1 MEDSSSSLVD
11 LLKTPAVYGI
21 LDLADANW
29 CKWFFP
35 DEMLDL
41 KGCIQVEIE
50 YPPLPQDMQEFL
62 KNIPNSSDLRR
73 IYDHLEAQQISLATQ
88 PSLAWLKISLQSAIY
103 LFEGDYFPLNDQNER
118 DLCGN
123 VWALIGRA
131 FVPSVLKCR
140 TEKASIASKESNN
153 KKRKMAAD
161 ECMERQQNAL
171 IPDMVIG
178 YDSQEYDIIEAAKEN
193 NNTKQIVE
201 GGKKCP
207 EMMNL
212 MYDRLV
218 SVCPAEHRSI
228 KVYGCLL
235 SRLKCTPL
243 ELSNSHG
250 YVKLMRRGA
259 AIDHPEERLTFK
271 PKMVVLLAHIWRFK
285 LAIESVLQVVV
296 QGQYKHNALCGSME

>member
-1 MEDSSSSLVD
+1 MNN
-11 LLKTPAVYGI
+11 
-21 LDLADANW
+21 LADASW

-35 DEMLDL
+35 NEMLEL
-41 KGCIQVEIE
+41 KGCVEAEIE

-62 KNIPNSSDLRR
+62 RNIPNSSDLRR

-88 PSLAWLKISLQSAIY
+88 PSLAWLKISLQSVIY

-118 DLCGN
+118 DLCNN

-131 FVPSVLKCR
+131 FVSSVLKCR

-153 KKRKMAAD
+153 RKRKMAAD

-171 IPDMVIG
+171 IPDMIIG
-178 YDSQEYDIIEAAKEN
+178 YDSQEYAIIEAAKEN

-212 MYDRLV
+212 ILY
-218 SVCPAEHRSI
+218 
-228 KVYGCLL
+228 
-235 SRLKCTPL
+235 
-243 ELSNSHG
+243 
-250 YVKLMRRGA
+250 
-259 AIDHPEERLTFK
+259 K
-271 PKMVVLLAHIWRFK
+271 P
-285 LAIESVLQVVV
+285 
-296 QGQYKHNALCGSME
+296 